1 MSSCQTFL
9 DSFTAL
15 AWHLFPDGCPD
26 VASPG
31 SRSWPKR
38 NLHEEIKI
46 YSSKEASACIHDDL
60 PEYALKY
67 GLNADEMHCVTVA
80 ACALLPADC
89 VPSVL
94 YAQDNSPSTGG
105 VEHVMSRLLMGD
117 QVKLFSSLLRRC
129 MLPKPRRT
137 DECIEQT
144 MHVETVELLLY
155 VCSSTSTGDEGKCVI
170 CRLMYLLIVREKS
183 THACFGAGKNQ
194 HKINNFESVKK
205 LISSFYSVIFSMV
218 CHLKLRLDAAR
229 LLYVI
234 TERRHIVKHRVE
246 KLRLWFGKGRN
257 LNNDDDILENATLL
271 PILMLLS
278 SYEKLHPSMS
288 ILPGNKLV
296 RNSIHE
302 NVLYAFLTGK
312 FSVS

>member
-1 MSSCQTFL
+1 MSSFQ

-15 AWHLFPDGCPD
+15 ACHLFPDGCPD

-31 SRSWPKR
+31 ARSWPKR
-38 NLHEEIKI
+38 NWQDDVKI

-60 PEYALKY
+60 PEYASKY

-80 ACALLPADC
+80 ACALLPVDC
-89 VPSVL
+89 VPSVF

-117 QVKLFSSLLRRC
+117 QDKLFSSLMRRC
-129 MLPKPRRT
+129 MLPKPCRN

-155 VCSSTSTGDEGKCVI
+155 VCSSTSTGDEGKCVL
-170 CRLMYLLIVREKS
+170 CRLMYLLIEREKS
-183 THACFGAGKNQ
+183 ALACFGVGKNQ
-194 HKINNFESVKK
+194 YKRNNFEPVKK

-218 CHLKLRLDAAR
+218 GHLKLRLDAAR

-278 SYEKLHPSMS
+278 SYEKLQPAMS
-288 ILPGNKLV
+288 ILPGNMLARKL
-296 RNSIHE
+296 IHE
-302 NVLYAFLTGK
+302 NVLSAFLTGK
-312 FSVS
+312 FSI